1 MDPLIEERQVQT
13 SDGVAITARFIV
25 PAKVTAAVLIAPAMG
40 VPQRF
45 YAALAHW
52 LAGQGMAVAT
62 FDYRGMGASRPPRL
76 RGFEATILDWAR
88 LDAAAMLE
96 ALERHAPGLPL
107 YWIGHSLGGQIPPLV
122 PGHERLESIVTVA
135 CGSGYWRE
143 NAPALKRRVWLL
155 WFGAAPLLTPLLGY
169 FPGKRL
175 NMVGDLPRGVIEQW
189 RRWCLDP
196 EYAVG
201 AEPGVRE
208 RFAAV
213 RTPVVSLSFSDD
225 DFMSARNTESL
236 HGFYANAPCTLL
248 RIQPKEAGLA
258 RIGHFGFFRAEHEQA
273 LWQRYLLPVLQGG
286 VPVVNAGMNADSG
299 P

>member
-1 MDPLIEERQVQT
+1 MAPKLEERQVET
-13 SDGVAITARFIV
+13 GDGVAIAARFV
-25 PAKVTAAVLIAPAMG
+25 TPANPTAAVLIAPAMG

-45 YAALAHW
+45 YAPLAQW
-52 LAGQGMAVAT
+52 LARQGMAVAT
-62 FDYRGMGASRPPRL
+62 FDYRGMGASRPSHL

-88 LDAAAMLE
+88 FDAAAMLE
-96 ALERHAPGLPL
+96 ALERQAPGLPR

-122 PGHERLESIVTVA
+122 PGHERLERIVTVA

-143 NAPALKRRVWLL
+143 NAPALKRRVWLF
-155 WFGAAPLLTPLLGY
+155 WFGAVPLLTPLLGY
-169 FPGKRL
+169 FPGQRL
-175 NMVGDLPRGVIEQW
+175 NMVGDLPRGVVEQW

-201 AEPGVRE
+201 AESGVRE

-236 HGFYANAPCTLL
+236 HGFYANAPRILL
-248 RIQPKEAGLA
+248 RIRPREAGLA

-273 LWQRYLLPVLQGG
+273 LWQRYLLPALQGRLAQTAATDTF
-286 VPVVNAGMNADSG
+286 VRP
-299 P
+299 

>member
-1 MDPLIEERQVQT
+1 MEPRIEERQVIGD
-13 SDGVAITARFIV
+13 DGAAIAARF
-25 PAKVTAAVLIAPAMG
+25 VTPTKPSAAVLIAPAMG

-45 YAALAHW
+45 YAALAQW
-52 LAGQGMAVAT
+52 LARQGMAVAT

-88 LDAAAMLE
+88 FDAAAMLE

-122 PGHERLESIVTVA
+122 PGHERLERIVTVA

-155 WFGAAPLLTPLLGY
+155 WFGAVPLLTPLLGY

-175 NMVGDLPRGVIEQW
+175 NMVDDLPRGVIEQW

-236 HGFYANAPCTLL
+236 HGFYTNAPCTLL
-248 RIQPKEAGLA
+248 RLRPEEAGLA
-258 RIGHFGFFRAEHEQA
+258 RIGHFGFFRAEHERA
-273 LWQRYLLPVLQGG
+273 LWQRYLLPALHGSALESTEA
-286 VPVVNAGMNADSG
+286 PDWARAR
-299 P
+299 